1 MDFRTSYGE
10 KIIVES
16 WLMRDIWQ
24 TTNVDY
30 EAKWGLATNPKK
42 LKSSGIKRLLERALW
57 EQGIRQPLKDGEKRH
72 EWKAAHGFRKFYKS
86 HAEQVMK
93 PIK

>member
-1 MDFRTSYGE
+1 
-10 KIIVES
+10 
-16 WLMRDIWQ
+16 MRDIWQ

-30 EAKWGLATNPKK
+30 GAKWGLATNPKK

-72 EWKAAHGFRKFYKS
+72 EWKAS
-86 HAEQVMK
+86 SW
-93 PIK
+93 IS